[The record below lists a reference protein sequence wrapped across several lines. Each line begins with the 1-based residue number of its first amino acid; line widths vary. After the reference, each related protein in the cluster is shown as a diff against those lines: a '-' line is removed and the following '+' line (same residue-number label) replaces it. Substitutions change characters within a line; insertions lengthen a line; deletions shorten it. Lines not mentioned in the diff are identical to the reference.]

1 MLPIHLCT
9 CVFVF
14 LHYAY
19 INVCV
24 CIYNIYIFYIIILMH
39 RGGGWLLVGQGVLI
53 LPNVS
58 LYQPKTNQPFTTLT
72 EHLELGGKK
81 VQAVF

>member
-19 INVCV
+19 INLCV
-24 CIYNIYIFYIIILMH
+24 YIYIFYIIILMH
-39 RGGGWLLVGQGVLI
+39 SGGWLLVGQGVLI

-58 LYQPKTNQPFTTLT
+58 PYQPTTNQPFTTLA
-72 EHLELGGKK
+72 EHLELGGQN
-81 VQAVF
+81 VQGGF

>member
-1 MLPIHLCT
+1 
-9 CVFVF
+9 
-14 LHYAY
+14 
-19 INVCV
+19 
-24 CIYNIYIFYIIILMH
+24 MH

-58 LYQPKTNQPFTTLT
+58 PNQPTTNQSYTTLAK
-72 EHLELGGKK
+72 HLELGGKK

>member
-9 CVFVF
+9 RVFVF

-19 INVCV
+19 MYVCV
-24 CIYNIYIFYIIILMH
+24 YIIYIFYIIILMH
-39 RGGGWLLVGQGVLI
+39 RGVGWLLVGQGVLI

-58 LYQPKTNQPFTTLT
+58 PNQPTTSQPCTILAK
-72 EHLELGGKK
+72 HLELGGKK
-81 VQAVF
+81 VQGGF

>member
-24 CIYNIYIFYIIILMH
+24 YIYIFYIIILMH
-39 RGGGWLLVGQGVLI
+39 SGGWLLVGQGVLI

>member
-9 CVFVF
+9 HVFVF

-19 INVCV
+19 MYVCV
-24 CIYNIYIFYIIILMH
+24 YIIYVFYIIILMH

-58 LYQPKTNQPFTTLT
+58 PNQPTTNQPCTILAK
-72 EHLELGGKK
+72 HLDLGGKK
-81 VQAVF
+81 VQGGF